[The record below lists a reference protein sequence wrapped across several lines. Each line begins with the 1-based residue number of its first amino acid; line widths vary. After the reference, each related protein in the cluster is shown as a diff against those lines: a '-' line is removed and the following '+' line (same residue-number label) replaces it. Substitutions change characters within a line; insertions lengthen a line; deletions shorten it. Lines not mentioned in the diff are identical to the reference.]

1 LRPSHAETHGST
13 PRPLNRLIRLLW
25 RGGLQLADL
34 AATLGWHRRKAH
46 AVTGLPQRRA
56 FVARLKQALRSAKR
70 DGAGLLLVRLCHPD
84 AMKQRIGQAATDR
97 VLAALAQVLKS
108 YPRHV
113 RGALTGRLN
122 RSDFALYLPA
132 PGMAEE
138 TAGSLREA
146 LRAAL
151 TAIDSRAELAIGA
164 AELPLPCDAAAA
176 MSLAA
181 GALARAESGAAV
193 CIAAAA
199 PASR

>member
-1 LRPSHAETHGST
+1 V
-13 PRPLNRLIRLLW
+13 NRLFRLFW

-34 AATLGWHRRKAH
+34 AATLGWHRRKAQ
-46 AVTGLPQRRA
+46 AVAGLPQRRA

-146 LRAAL
+146 LRTAL

-164 AELPLPCDAAAA
+164 AELPQPCDAAAA
-176 MSLAA
+176 MSMAA
-181 GALARAESGAAV
+181 GALARAESGTAV
-193 CIAAAA
+193 CNAATAT
-199 PASR
+199 ASR